1 MNNLQN
7 NSILLSFRNNLSL
20 IIAALPLLI
29 FVLLAQIDLDIA
41 KNVTEIAKHFA
52 LNRLGGIWLWMVVC
66 VFFVAVTLALSPVGS
81 IKLGG
86 AKTKP
91 SLSIFEW
98 CSVLIC
104 TLLAGGGVFWS
115 AAEPLIHFLT
125 PATYFS
131 QYEGNTESAIDQAFA
146 VSFLHWGFLAWA
158 LVGSTIAITFS
169 LLAQK
174 GFPLRPRTL
183 LIPISSVKIS
193 NSLLG
198 DFADGFCVVAAIAG
212 TVGPLGF
219 LSLQLSNAAGR
230 LTWLSDSLILQV
242 FIVIALTIIFS
253 ISTVS
258 GIQKGIKFLSKLNIW
273 LTIILAL
280 LLILLGPT
288 LWIFKH
294 FASSMILYLKNFSTM
309 ALPDENNSWVQGWTI
324 FYWGWFLGYA
334 PLMGLFTAGISK
346 GRTIRELVLV
356 IAIVCPLITN
366 LWFVVLGGNGI
377 YSEINNP
384 GLITSEFNSGGSA
397 AVFFAILNNLPIS
410 NILIFLGL
418 LLVILFMSTSAD
430 SISYAAAIV
439 LSGQE
444 VPPKKQRLFWAVL
457 IGLLTI
463 SLLRIGA
470 DTSGQT
476 SIDALQSFIILTAIP
491 VTPILLTTLYTAPVL
506 AFKEYKNNQKN
517 LKSPK
522 AL

>member
-1 MNNLQN
+1 MNNQQN
-7 NSILLSFRNNLSL
+7 NSIILTLKKNLSL

-29 FVLLAQIDLDIA
+29 FVVLAQIDLNIAKNITDIA
-41 KNVTEIAKHFA
+41 KQFA
-52 LNRLGGIWLWMVVC
+52 LNRLGGIWLWMVIS
-66 VFFVAVTLALSPVGS
+66 VFVVAICLAISPIGS

-86 AKTKP
+86 EKSRP
-91 SLSIFEW
+91 SLNVFEW

-115 AAEPLIHFLT
+115 AAEPLIHFLQ

-131 QYEGNTESAIDQAFA
+131 QYEGNTITAIDQAFA

-169 LLAQK
+169 LLSQK
-174 GFPLRPRTL
+174 GFPLRPRSL
-183 LIPISSVKIS
+183 LIPLSSEKFS
-193 NSLLG
+193 NGLIG
-198 DFADGFCVVAAIAG
+198 DFADGLCVVAAIAG

-230 LTWLSDSLILQV
+230 LAWVSDSLLLQV
-242 FIVIALTIIFS
+242 GIVIALTTIFS

-258 GIQKGIKFLSKLNIW
+258 GIQRGIKFLSKLNIW

-280 LLILLGPT
+280 SLTFLGPT

-294 FASSMILYLKNFSTM
+294 FGSSMILYFKNFLAMS
-309 ALPDENNSWVQGWTI
+309 LPDQNDSWVQGWTI

-346 GRTIRELVLV
+346 GRSIRELVMV
-356 IAIVCPLITN
+356 VAIVCPLITN
-366 LWFVVLGGNGI
+366 LWFMILGGNGI
-377 YSEINNP
+377 YLELDNP
-384 GLITSEFNSGGSA
+384 GLITSEFNAGGSA

-410 NILIFLGL
+410 KLLIFLGL
-418 LLVILFMSTSAD
+418 LLIVLFMSTSAD

-439 LSGQE
+439 LSGEE

-470 DTSGQT
+470 DSSGQT

-491 VTPILLTTLYTAPVL
+491 VTPILLTTLYTAPML
-506 AFKEYKNNQKN
+506 AFKEYKKNQKK
-517 LKSPK
+517 LKSVK
-522 AL
+522 T

>member
-1 MNNLQN
+1 MLKK
-7 NSILLSFRNNLSL
+7 NLSL

-29 FVLLAQIDLDIA
+29 FVVLAQIDLNIAKNITDIA
-41 KNVTEIAKHFA
+41 KQFA
-52 LNRLGGIWLWMVVC
+52 LNRLGGIWLWMVIS
-66 VFFVAVTLALSPVGS
+66 VFVVAICLAISPIGS

-86 AKTKP
+86 EKSRP
-91 SLSIFEW
+91 SLSVFEW

-115 AAEPLIHFLT
+115 AAEPLIHFLK

-131 QYEGNTESAIDQAFA
+131 QYEGNTISAIDQAFA

-169 LLAQK
+169 LLSQK
-174 GFPLRPRTL
+174 GFPLRPRSL
-183 LIPISSVKIS
+183 LIPLSSEKFS
-193 NSLLG
+193 NGLIG
-198 DFADGFCVVAAIAG
+198 DFADGLCVVAAIAG

-230 LTWLSDSLILQV
+230 LAWVSDSLLLQV
-242 FIVIALTIIFS
+242 GIVIALTIIFS

-258 GIQKGIKFLSKLNIW
+258 GIQRGIKFLSKLNIW

-280 LLILLGPT
+280 SLTFLGPT

-294 FASSMILYLKNFSTM
+294 FGSSMILYFKNFLAMS
-309 ALPDENNSWVQGWTI
+309 LPDQNDSWVQGWTI

-346 GRTIRELVLV
+346 GRSIRELVMV
-356 IAIVCPLITN
+356 VAIVCPLITN
-366 LWFVVLGGNGI
+366 LWFMILGGNGI
-377 YSEINNP
+377 FLELNNP

-397 AVFFAILNNLPIS
+397 AVFFAILNNLPLS
-410 NILIFLGL
+410 KVLIGLGL
-418 LLVILFMSTSAD
+418 LLIILFMSTSAD

-463 SLLRIGA
+463 SLLRIGGGS
-470 DTSGQT
+470 SGQT

-491 VTPILLTTLYTAPVL
+491 VTPILLTTLYTAPFL
-506 AFKEYKNNQKN
+506 AFKEYRNNRKN
-517 LKSPK
+517 LNPAKK
-522 AL
+522 Q